1 MTSSLDGEVA
11 EELTPNQVGVVFC
24 NLGPG
29 RKFISSVEIDH
40 PQGISQALGHVIE
53 LGHKN
58 VAVIAGPQR
67 NRTAVTIRDA
77 IVQGLERCGLR
88 PSAVLES
95 DYRLNGGASAVSSLL
110 QHAAFPTAILCGNDL
125 IAMEAMSALENVGIR
140 VPEDVS
146 VIGFD
151 DILFARLAR
160 PPLTTIHIPREKLG
174 QLAFEALEKMVH
186 SKRHQ
191 GREYDLETSL
201 VVRKSTAPPRSR
213 PLHLP
218 RLIHKP
224 HHRPFLEK
232 A

>member
-1 MTSSLDGEVA
+1 MIESEVRGVAVMTSSLDGEVA

-95 DYRLNGGASAVSSLL
+95 DYRLKGLKKLNDSCVIPNWRFRLGEGPLVYINVY
-110 QHAAFPTAILCGNDL
+110 PTY
-125 IAMEAMSALENVGIR
+125 
-140 VPEDVS
+140 
-146 VIGFD
+146 
-151 DILFARLAR
+151 DILRPDPRFLA
-160 PPLTTIHIPREKLG
+160 L
-174 QLAFEALEKMVH
+174 V
-186 SKRHQ
+186 KRI
-191 GREYDLETSL
+191 GL
-201 VVRKSTAPPRSR
+201 SR
-213 PLHLP
+213 
-218 RLIHKP
+218 
-224 HHRPFLEK
+224 
-232 A
+232 